1 MANERY
7 GHILKI
13 DTAGA
18 GLVASGPFKVKR
30 VRWVART
37 AASGNRCVVTDGN
50 NNTIWEDSANGSN
63 YHKADLLETW
73 WNEGIVV
80 PTLDNGILYIEK

>member
-7 GHILKI
+7 GRILKI

-30 VRWVART
+30 VRWIART
-37 AASGNRCVVTDGN
+37 AARDDRCVITDGN
-50 NNTIWEDSANGSN
+50 ANTIWEASATGTN
-63 YHKADLLETW
+63 YEKGELLETW
-73 WNEGIVV
+73 WNEGVIV
-80 PTLDNGILYIEK
+80 PTLDDGILYIEK